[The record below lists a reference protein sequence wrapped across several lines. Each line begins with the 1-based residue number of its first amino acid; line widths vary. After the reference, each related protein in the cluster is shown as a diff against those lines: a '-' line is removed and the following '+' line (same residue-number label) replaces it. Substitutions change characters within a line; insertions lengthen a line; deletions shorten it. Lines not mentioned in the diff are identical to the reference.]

1 MKAKPKVLLL
11 VTLSE
16 WGGAQHVVY
25 LIAKHLRTKYDI
37 VVGCAPGGGLVEK
50 LQREGLRVVEI
61 PELTRYPHPFWRD
74 LRALWHLYR
83 LMRREHFDLVH
94 AHSTKAGLLGRL
106 AARFAGVSAVLFTA
120 HGWAFTEGR
129 AWWKRW
135 LLSQYERLIAKLTT
149 TVICVSEHDRRL
161 ALQFKVAT
169 LERLVVI
176 HNGLDPLPFLQTKD
190 IRLSPLVGIKERPW
204 VTFVGRLAPQKDLL
218 PLLRAFERV
227 SLGSLILVGDG
238 SLRPQVEQFVRQ
250 RGLDHRVILLGDRTD
265 IPELLAASDVFV
277 LPSRWEGLPLAII
290 EAMMAGLPVVA
301 SRVGGVPELVENGVT
316 GFLVPSGDAAALAKT
331 IQELL
336 GDKELRLRLG
346 LAGREKAMKE
356 FTLARML
363 AATQTVYEEA
373 LRR

>member
-25 LIAKHLRTKYDI
+25 LIAKHLRAKYDI

-61 PELTRYPHPFWRD
+61 PELARYPHPWRD

-83 LMRREHFDLVH
+83 LMRREQFDLVH

-135 LLSQYERLIAKLTT
+135 FLARYERLIAKLTT
-149 TVICVSEHDRRL
+149 KIICVSEHDRQL
-161 ALQFKVAT
+161 ALKFKVARPQ
-169 LERLVVI
+169 RLVVI
-176 HNGLDPLPFLQTKD
+176 HNGLDPLPFQQAAAARVAFPGETSQE
-190 IRLSPLVGIKERPW
+190 LSVI
-204 VTFVGRLAPQKDLL
+204 FVGRLASPKDFETLL
-218 PLLRAFERV
+218 AAFEQI
-227 SLGSLILVGDG
+227 SIGNLILVGDG
-238 SLRPQVEQFVRQ
+238 PLRSRIERFVEE
-250 RGLDHRVILLGDRTD
+250 RGLSSRVVLLGERTD
-265 IPELLAASDVFV
+265 IPECLAASDVFV
-277 LPSRWEGLPLAII
+277 LPSRWEGLPLTII

-316 GFLVPSGDAAALAKT
+316 GFLVPFGDAAALAKT
-331 IQELL
+331 IQKLL
-336 GDKELRLRLG
+336 DDKELRLRLG
-346 LAGREKAMKE
+346 RAGREKAMKE

-363 AATQTVYEEA
+363 TATQTVYEEV